1 MPSITNGALRV
12 DFSISSKDSSGNFT
26 ISATVYNTSSTVATA
41 SRLSCSLDN
50 SSGWKRIEFPALS
63 AGGSASGST
72 TFSSG
77 NTGAQNVYCYLLV
90 SGQSSGP
97 GGAYSVG
104 AYVPPTPPPPTY
116 YNHTLTYDANGG
128 EGVPSSQ
135 TITNTSYSSFIVQLS
150 NVKPTRAGHKFLGW
164 SINSTSPTAE
174 YEPNGTYTFNT
185 LNATIYAIWQ
195 EIPTYDLTI
204 NKVGQGTITI
214 NGTTPTSTYYQGTL
228 TLEIVPTSMNYLKSV
243 EVNGITIY
251 DTHTIKKYSYSFEIN
266 RDTEINVELEARS
279 QHTLSV
285 SSQYEVS
292 GQGTYYYLDTAIL
305 LASFD
310 NLVIFDGFYEGDTKL
325 SSNNPFQL
333 TMPNRDLILTI
344 RTGGEIFDNF
354 KVRQFAIQ
362 NGKGEIYKLT
372 SKNSNIFLNN
382 PNGLGYSKRITT
394 SRLGNAEKLTNE
406 TYSMPTIS
414 GELVFFENGISGKYK
429 DYYDF
434 VRFISQKPITL
445 WYKIPT
451 DMRENIYHIPV
462 EVMEISKTEIK
473 ENNLLS
479 VNISMYGLN
488 FWQLTETVVQ
498 TESNNVEVYNDSDY
512 EVGLK
517 VEIMLDQAVSFNN
530 PKIKLIQDNAVYG
543 AIAILKNGITKIE
556 LDTRDTKQSLTLYD
570 GNDIIVNPF
579 AYIDFSYADGKKQ
592 FPFPKLKQG
601 YTTIEF
607 TYDNEDSTDKL
618 YVVEYDKEFL
628 SV

>member
-1 MPSITNGALRV
+1 MPSLVNGDISV
-12 DFSISSKDSSGNFT
+12 SFSISDKNANGDFT
-26 ISATVYNTSSTVATA
+26 ISARLTNTSGYTYSNC
-41 SRLSCSLDN
+41 RLSCTLTNGSN
-50 SSGWKRIEFPALS
+50 WRHIGNTTI
-63 AGGSASGST
+63 AGGGHYDGSL
-72 TFSSG
+72 TFSTG

-90 SGQSSGP
+90 GGQTSGP
-97 GGAYSVG
+97 GGPYSVG
-104 AYVPPTPPPPTY
+104 GYIPPTPPTPTT
-116 YNHTLTYDANGG
+116 YNHTLTYNANGG
-128 EGVPSSQ
+128 TGAPNQYQTSNQSQ
-135 TITNTSYSSFIVQLS
+135 NSFSATLS
-150 NVKPTRAGHKFLGW
+150 NIKPTRSGYKFLGW
-164 SINSTSPTAE
+164 SANELSPTAE
-174 YEPNGTYTFNT
+174 YQPNTSYTFNSQNIT
-185 LNATIYAIWQ
+185 LYAVWQ

-214 NGTTPTSTYYQGTL
+214 NGTTPSQTYYQGTL

-243 EVNGITIY
+243 EVNGIIVY
-251 DTHTIKKYSYSFEIN
+251 DTHTIKKYSYSFELN
-266 RDTEINVELEARS
+266 RDTEINVELEERE

-382 PNGLGYSKRITT
+382 PNGLGYSKRIST

-543 AIAILKNGITKIE
+543 AIAILKSGITKIE